1 VGIQDD
7 TAGSIDYISCDESG
21 IDNLIYPLVGCGDET
36 ANNYDPFVD
45 VSDLSSCTYD
55 ISGCTD
61 DTACN
66 YDSTATVDDSSCT
79 YAVEGLDCDGNC
91 LAGVAVVYTA
101 GAYPEENSFT
111 ITDCDGNI
119 LAEMA
124 SNTEAFSGCIELPAI
139 YSVTL
144 DDTYGD
150 GWNTGSLSVDGVA
163 YSLPDA
169 NGDFTTTNNF
179 AQWMTGPVSTNVGS
193 CPVYGC
199 TDAAAANY
207 DETAT
212 VNETS
217 STDATDPCTYG
228 IPGCTDDTAC
238 NYDADATAN
247 DGNCIYAA
255 EGLDCDGNCLVGS
268 PVVITLT
275 DSYGDTW
282 NGGTL
287 TVNGVV
293 YEQPTTA
300 PFGSGGGSDSYNACL
315 DLSGCLIVE
324 YNTGGFSN
332 EHSWSI
338 ADEAG
343 VELASGVGSTV
354 AYGTALGDGCGVLGC
369 ADSAAL
375 NYDAAADS
383 CDGLVGGTDTSCCT
397 YPPSNDDCSD
407 AITVACGD
415 VVSGNSTNSTVG
427 NEVLALE
434 CGTAISSP
442 GVWYTY
448 SSAGS
453 EEVTFSTCD
462 FGSAGAPLDTKI
474 NVFSG
479 SCGDYSCAGGNDD
492 AGCPNFLSEVTIITP
507 ATPTEYFIHVSGY
520 GTATGAFDLTVS
532 CDVATCTPPTN
543 DVCASAFPIP
553 DGVAFIDDN
562 ACAQGNDLVPA
573 CAGFGAVDGVWYTWN
588 SGANNSLSLEFG
600 PAATPNEGDSA
611 AVNPTIAM
619 FSGNC
624 ANPTEL
630 NCFNG
635 ATSEDI
641 VGLNINT
648 TYYFLVFT
656 DLDIEQGQF
665 DLTLTGGVAGCATEG
680 ACNYDP
686 SASVDDGSC
695 DLSCIGCT
703 DSTAT
708 NFDPDAT
715 FDDGSCVYCT
725 DNWVTITAGGGTWD
739 AEITWEL
746 LASDGSGIVASGAAG
761 TQNAC
766 LVDDCYTVNMFDSF
780 GDGWNG
786 ATITLTDAAGT
797 EFGSGTIPA
806 AGGAAGTVDV
816 GVGLTCP
823 VLGCIDENASNYDE
837 TADTDDGSCLYL
849 GCTDAAACNFDG
861 VSIDNGGFLT
871 DDGSCCL
878 SNCVTVTITDS
889 FGDGGTSVNI
899 FDESGTIVASLV
911 GEGFE
916 SVETFCIADACAD
929 VAVNVDFFPGEAG
942 VVITDSNGDILN
954 LATGSQTEN
963 SVTTVTVGNAE
974 GCLVSGCMD
983 DTALNYNAAAN
994 ADCLDMVGGTDVSCC
1009 VYPVAN
1015 NDCDGAIPLTAEVE
1029 TDWDSNN
1036 SSVSGNNCS
1045 PTLLNDVWYSYTPA
1059 CTQGVAISSSSNQGG
1074 EVAIW
1079 EGDCSALTLV
1089 ECGANAGTV
1098 TTTIATLLTG
1108 GVTYYIQTGS
1118 NSTFGTTS
1126 VGTIFLDAGLCQGC
1140 TYADSPDYD
1149 ENAGIDDGSCTFE
1162 DCSCPGDFSG
1172 DGFVNVSDLGGFLG
1186 AFGEACE

>member
-1 VGIQDD
+1 M
-7 TAGSIDYISCDESG
+7 
-21 IDNLIYPLVGCGDET
+21 
-36 ANNYDPFVD
+36 
-45 VSDLSSCTYD
+45 
-55 ISGCTD
+55 
-61 DTACN
+61 
-66 YDSTATVDDSSCT
+66 
-79 YAVEGLDCDGNC
+79 
-91 LAGVAVVYTA
+91 
-101 GAYPEENSFT
+101 
-111 ITDCDGNI
+111 
-119 LAEMA
+119 AEMA
-124 SNTEAFSGCIELPAI
+124 SGVAGFNSCVTLPAI
-139 YSVTL
+139 YTVTL
-144 DDTYGD
+144 TDSYGD
-150 GWNTGSLSVDGVA
+150 TWNGGTLTVDGVVYEQPTSPGA
-163 YSLPDA
+163 GSSDTY
-169 NGDFTTTNNF
+169 
-179 AQWMTGPVSTNVGS
+179 QVGS

-199 TDAAAANY
+199 TDATAANY

-255 EGLDCDGNCLVGS
+255 EGLDCDGNCLAGS

-954 LATGSQTEN
+954 LASGSQTEN

-974 GCLVSGCMD
+974 GCVVSGCMD